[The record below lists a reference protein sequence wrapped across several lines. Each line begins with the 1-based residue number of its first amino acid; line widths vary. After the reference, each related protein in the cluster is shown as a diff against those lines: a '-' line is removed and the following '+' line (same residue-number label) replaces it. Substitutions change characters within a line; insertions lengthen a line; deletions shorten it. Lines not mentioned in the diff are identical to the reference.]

1 MKNFNTGSVLKDELC
16 GQMPGLEPQLHNLLA
31 LLPGASSPPLRLGL
45 PTYQIGSI
53 IIPAQELQRV
63 RKAAPIVSSEH

>member
-31 LLPGASSPPLRLGL
+31 LLPGASSPIFLNLSSL
-45 PTYQIGSI
+45 SCKMMI
-53 IIPAQELQRV
+53 IVL
-63 RKAAPIVSSEH
+63 